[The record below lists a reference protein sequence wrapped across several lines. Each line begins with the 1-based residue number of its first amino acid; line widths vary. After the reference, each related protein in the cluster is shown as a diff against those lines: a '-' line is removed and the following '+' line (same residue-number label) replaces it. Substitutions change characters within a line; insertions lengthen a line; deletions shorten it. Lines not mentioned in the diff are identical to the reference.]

1 MLISAAL
8 FFFGLDKRRCTHQ
21 LRLSFIVFHQEKKDN
36 GPADVRSL
44 TMYNP
49 KHLIC
54 ELVVLNGYPLIRSE
68 LFLATNGCICKME
81 FVH

>member
-1 MLISAAL
+1 M
-8 FFFGLDKRRCTHQ
+8 GLEMY
-21 LRLSFIVFHQEKKDN
+21 V
-36 GPADVRSL
+36 SL

-54 ELVVLNGYPLIRSE
+54 ELVVLNGYPLIISE
-68 LFLATNGCICKME
+68 LFLATNGCICKMN